1 MATPYVFKNPKIYCG
16 AYDLSTALNEVGLA
30 YAYDE
35 VDITTFGDTCKHG
48 IPGLPT
54 IDLSMTGPGTIDDDP
69 LGLDD
74 ILAAQ
79 LIVAQ
84 PFTIV
89 PLRVEGAT
97 AKFSQMMPF
106 SNTVGGTVGE
116 AYRVSAT
123 GKGQS
128 YQVIHG
134 KVMATGEQTATD
146 DGTAYELGAVT
157 AAQKVYGCLHVL
169 EVSGT
174 NPTLDVIIESDDAEG
189 MAAADTRLT
198 FTQKT
203 AVGAQFITP
212 AAGAITDT
220 WWRASWTIGGT
231 EDPTF
236 TFVVSVG
243 IL

>member
-1 MATPYVFKNPKIYCG
+1 MATPFVFKNPNIYVG
-16 AYDLSTALNEVGLA
+16 AYDLSTVFDEVSLA
-30 YAYDE
+30 YGYDE
-35 VDITTFGDTCKHG
+35 VDITTYGDTCRHG

-54 IDLSMTGPGTIDDDP
+54 TELMMTGPGTIDDDP
-69 LGLDD
+69 LGSED

-79 LIVAQ
+79 LIAAQ
-84 PFTIV
+84 SYTIA
-89 PLRVEGAT
+89 PLRTAGTT

-106 SNTVGGTVGE
+106 ANTVGGTVGE
-116 AYRVSAT
+116 AYRVTAT

-134 KVMATGEQTATD
+134 RVMATGAKTTTAS
-146 DGTAYELGAVT
+146 GTAYELGAVGAT
-157 AAQKVYGCLHVL
+157 QYLYGCLHVL
-169 EVSGT
+169 AVSGT
-174 NPTLDVIIESDDAEG
+174 DPTLDVIIASDDAEG
-189 MAAADTRLT
+189 MASATTRLT

-212 AAGAITDT
+212 VAGAITDT

-231 EDPTF
+231 ETPTF